1 MEDPAVRN
9 HIKKKK
15 TAKELDQ
22 IASFGDTEKLR
33 SGSMPSKSDKLAVQT
48 VQTMPVV
55 QSVFVF
61 FRERSRSGCYN
72 WAGGHPYLTS
82 AEGWVGG

>member
-1 MEDPAVRN
+1 M
-9 HIKKKK
+9 
-15 TAKELDQ
+15 L
-22 IASFGDTEKLR
+22 
-33 SGSMPSKSDKLAVQT
+33 SKSEKLAVQT

-72 WAGGHPYLTS
+72 LVGKHPFITSAKDCVGRRAGGWIGECKKVQFYASS
-82 AEGWVGG
+82 AKRVCVLS

>member
-1 MEDPAVRN
+1 
-9 HIKKKK
+9 
-15 TAKELDQ
+15 
-22 IASFGDTEKLR
+22 
-33 SGSMPSKSDKLAVQT
+33 MPSKSDKLAVQT

-72 WAGGHPYLTS
+72 LAGEHPPITS
-82 AEGWVGG
+82 AKEWVGRRVGLGECRKVQFYASGAKRVCLLS

>member
-1 MEDPAVRN
+1 MGEWGV
-9 HIKKKK
+9 KKI
-15 TAKELDQ
+15 ADFVYGWSLKEVVQ
-22 IASFGDTEKLR
+22 IESFGDTEKLR

-72 WAGGHPYLTS
+72 LAGEHPFITS
-82 AEGWVGG
+82 AKD

>member
-1 MEDPAVRN
+1 
-9 HIKKKK
+9 
-15 TAKELDQ
+15 
-22 IASFGDTEKLR
+22 
-33 SGSMPSKSDKLAVQT
+33 MPSKSDKLAVQT

-72 WAGGHPYLTS
+72 WAEEHPYIMS
-82 AEGWVGG
+82 AKVWVGGWVSANNDSFC